1 MDWFRVGITVFCV
14 GTILMIVSILA
25 LGLNE
30 MSKFR
35 DKCEALHGIVVQGKY
50 DNRVCV
56 ALSSIIEVK

>member
-14 GTILMIVSILA
+14 GIILMIVSILA

-35 DKCEALHGIVVQGKY
+35 DKCEALHGVVVQGKY
-50 DNRVCV
+50 GRVCV
-56 ALSSIIEVK
+56 SLSSVIEVK